1 MTALLARVRDGGVR
15 VCLSA
20 MYSCGLRIAEATRLS
35 VQQIDSGAMVI
46 RVIGK
51 GNKERLAPLCPGLLE
66 QLRAHWRTHRHP
78 RLVFPNRRGQN
89 PLSSGT
95 VEKAFLLALAEAGI
109 KGHFTPHCLRHSFAC
124 RLHEREVASLTIGI
138 LMGHRSLRT
147 TQDYLHLTEPVR
159 RALGAVVQSLHV
171 APGK

>member
-1 MTALLARVRDGGVR
+1 
-15 VCLSA
+15 

-51 GNKERLAPLCPGLLE
+51 GDKERLAPLCPGLLD

-95 VEKAFLLALAEAGI
+95 VAKAFRAALAEAGI
-109 KGHFTPHCLRHSFAC
+109 KGHFTPHSLRHYSDPLFTSSESWEWAK
-124 RLHEREVASLTIGI
+124 RRHLAHS
-138 LMGHRSLRT
+138 RS
-147 TQDYLHLTEPVR
+147 E
-159 RALGAVVQSLHV
+159 
-171 APGK
+171 